1 VRVKVLKRTKK
12 GPVFDLLSRRAE
24 GRRKPMPANLTP
36 EAQAKLAE
44 YSEAKTVEAKIRALE
59 EFLKVAPKHK
69 GAENLLYWARRRL
82 AELKEQLE
90 TEKKKRKGGRN
101 PFVVEKEGAA
111 QVVLFGIPNSGKSS
125 IIAATTRAKVE
136 VSPRPY
142 TTLVPAVGML
152 PFEDVQFQLVEAPGV
167 APGVGWVHRSIGLVR
182 NADLVAIV
190 LDLSLNPIK
199 QYNYLKNL
207 LEESGI
213 SLKKPEGR
221 VEIVKERAGGIKVAI
236 MGELV
241 DGDVEDV
248 KRLLRA
254 YGIHSATVKLVG
266 KVSLDDVEKAI
277 LGTNQYKPSI
287 IILNKAD
294 VPGAEEK
301 VKEFLEAYDGEAPV
315 LVVSAKE
322 GKGLEE
328 LGSTI
333 FKVLDIIRVYTKKP
347 NGPKAEKPLILKRG
361 ATVEDVARSI
371 HSRMVEGFK
380 FAKVW
385 GPSAKYP
392 GERVGLDHQVE
403 DGDVIEI
410 HYKG

>member
-1 VRVKVLKRTKK
+1 
-12 GPVFDLLSRRAE
+12 
-24 GRRKPMPANLTP
+24 MPANLTP

-44 YSEAKTVEAKIRALE
+44 YSEAKTVEAKIKALE

-90 TEKKKRKGGRN
+90 TERRKKKGGRN

-136 VSPRPY
+136 ISPRPY
-142 TTLVPAVGML
+142 TTLVPAVGMM
-152 PFEDVQFQLVEAPGV
+152 PYEDIYFQLVEAPGV
-167 APGVGWVHRSIGLVR
+167 APGVGWVHRSVGLVR
-182 NADLVAIV
+182 NADLVALV

-199 QYNYLKNL
+199 QYKYLKKL
-207 LEESGI
+207 LEDSGV

-221 VEIVKERAGGIKVAI
+221 VEITRERAGGIKVVI

-248 KRLLRA
+248 KKLLRA
-254 YGIHSATVKLVG
+254 YRIHSATVKVFG
-266 KVSLDDVEKAI
+266 KVTMDDIEKAI
-277 LGTNQYKPSI
+277 LGANQYKPSV

-294 VPGAEEK
+294 LPGAEKK
-301 VKEFLEAYDGEAPV
+301 VEEFLSQYDGDAPV

-322 GKGLEE
+322 KTGLNKLGPTFFDVLE
-328 LGSTI
+328 L
-333 FKVLDIIRVYTKKP
+333 IRVYTKKP
-347 NGPKAEKPLILKRG
+347 NGPKADKPLILRKG
-361 ATVEDVARSI
+361 ATVEDVAKSI
-371 HSRMVEGFK
+371 HSRMLEGFK

-392 GERVGLDHQVE
+392 GERVGLDHEVA